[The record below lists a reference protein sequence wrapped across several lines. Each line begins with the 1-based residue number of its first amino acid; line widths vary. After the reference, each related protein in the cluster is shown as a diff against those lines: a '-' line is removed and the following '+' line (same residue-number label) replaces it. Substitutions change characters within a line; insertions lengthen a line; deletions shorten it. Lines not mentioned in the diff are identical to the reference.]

1 MSLVPMTSDVFEFRG
16 EQRLKILIVYTTAG
30 LGHQRAAHAL
40 KQSFEKVCPECDASV
55 IDVLDYANVVFRKAY
70 NSIYLELIKELPDL
84 LGYIYKKYDDDIT
97 ARNTAKIRLLF
108 DKLNTLDLKKL
119 IAEFDPHL
127 IVCTHFL
134 ALEIFSDMKAR
145 RKLFLPLYCTLTDF
159 YPHAF
164 WVYNH
169 IDKYYVANEDSKRN
183 LSRRGIGEE
192 KISVTGIPIDP
203 VFADLAAKNV
213 AKENIGISLKK
224 PAVLILNGGFGV
236 GKMEEIVKSFQGC
249 EYPLELVVV
258 AGKNRELKES
268 LERLAP
274 SIRPRIHI
282 FGFVDNIQEIM
293 NACDL
298 IISKP
303 GGLSSSEAIAAGL
316 PMILVDPIPGQEDRN
331 CEYLLE
337 QGLAVRLYDLDDAAD
352 KVVVLLE
359 NSERLDR
366 MKRQTASHPY
376 ADASFRIAQDVL
388 EDVREKYG
396 AFFPSLT
403 V

>member
-1 MSLVPMTSDVFEFRG
+1 MIETDREPFQPG
-16 EQRLKILIVYTTAG
+16 QRLKILIVYTTAG
-30 LGHQRAAHAL
+30 LGHQRAAQAL
-40 KQSFEKVCPECDASV
+40 KLSFERLCPECDASV

-70 NSIYLELIKELPDL
+70 NRIYLELIKELPDL

-108 DKLNTLDLKKL
+108 DKLNTLDLKNL

-134 ALEIFSDMKAR
+134 ALEIFSDMKER

-164 WVYNH
+164 WVYDH
-169 IDKYYVANEDSKRN
+169 VDKYYVANEDSKRN
-183 LSRRGIGEE
+183 LAGRGIGGE
-192 KISVTGIPIDP
+192 KIVVAGIPIQP
-203 VFADLAAKNV
+203 EFAELPSKKV
-213 AKENIGISLKK
+213 SKERVGLSRER
-224 PAVLILNGGFGV
+224 PSVLILNGGFGV
-236 GKMEEIVKSFQGC
+236 GKMEEIVRSFARC
-249 EYPLELVVV
+249 AYPLELVVV
-258 AGKNRELKES
+258 AGKNKELRENLV
-268 LERLAP
+268 RLAP
-274 SIRPRIHI
+274 AIRPKLQVL
-282 FGFVDNIQEIM
+282 GFVDNIHEIM

-303 GGLSSSEAIAAGL
+303 GGLSSAEAMASGL

-337 QGLAVRLYDLDDAAD
+337 QGVAVRLYDLNDAAG
-352 KVVVLLE
+352 KVSLLLE
-359 NSERLDR
+359 DSEKVER
-366 MKRQTASHPY
+366 MKRQTRAQSY

-396 AFFPSLT
+396 AFFPALG